1 MNHLLELFDECD
13 TNKDNR
19 IDFNEWEQMAKAIKK
34 KFPLA
39 ESQFSEIKQIF
50 DDYDTDKDGLLG
62 LNEIAE
68 MFLKI
73 SNKITTLPPVRLIV
87 FERRGVSFAAET
99 DLPPSS
105 FILFPSPTP
114 SAPTSPRP
122 PAFYYISDFPSVVL
136 PLASFRRPACP
147 QTAQVANQQGVY
159 LAKKFNALTN
169 AAVNLA
175 NNDISINNDELYYK
189 PFRYLH
195 LGSLAS
201 LGSAGAAF
209 DLDGVGSFAGGLI
222 AMYAWRSIY
231 WSEQT
236 SFRTRALLMVDWV
249 SSCCAE
255 ANGRTRVALRSDPP
269 DLRWSADSMR
279 AMTFAHRSSAVS
291 LAEICRG

>member
-1 MNHLLELFDECD
+1 MHVIDPLPRPSSSFHSFVQMVVQKLPNQFHKKAVEVDNHLRVLGAPQGTVYAIGDASTIETGLVNHLLELFDEAD

-19 IDFNEWEQMAKAIKK
+19 INYAEWESMAKSIKK
-34 KFPLA
+34 RFPLA
-39 ESQFSEIKQIF
+39 EAQFSEIKQIF

-73 SNKITTLPPVRLIV
+73 SNKITTLPP
-87 FERRGVSFAAET
+87 
-99 DLPPSS
+99 
-105 FILFPSPTP
+105 
-114 SAPTSPRP
+114 
-122 PAFYYISDFPSVVL
+122 
-136 PLASFRRPACP
+136 
-147 QTAQVANQQGVY
+147 TAQVANQQGVY
-159 LAKKFNALTN
+159 LAKKFNALTT

-231 WSEQT
+231 WSEVRLW
-236 SFRTRALLMVDWV
+236 FL
-249 SSCCAE
+249 SSCGC
-255 ANGRTRVALRSDPP
+255 
-269 DLRWSADSMR
+269 
-279 AMTFAHRSSAVS
+279 
-291 LAEICRG
+291 